1 MTLSV
6 PLMVQVV
13 SILCDLSGGDG
24 GGGGG
29 GVMLGLF
36 LVLSVLLE

>member
-1 MTLSV
+1 MTSSV
-6 PLMVQVV
+6 QVVVQVV
-13 SILCDLSGGDG
+13 SVSYDVIG

-36 LVLSVLLE
+36 SVLSVLLE

>member
-1 MTLSV
+1 MTSSV
-6 PLMVQVV
+6 QVMVQVV
-13 SILCDLSGGDG
+13 SVLYDLSGGDG
-24 GGGGG
+24 GDGDG